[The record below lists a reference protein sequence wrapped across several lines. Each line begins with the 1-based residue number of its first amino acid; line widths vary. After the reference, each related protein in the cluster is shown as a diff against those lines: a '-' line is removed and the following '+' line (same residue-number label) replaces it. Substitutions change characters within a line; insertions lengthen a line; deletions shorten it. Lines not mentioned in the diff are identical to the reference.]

1 VAQHITRKELKQDR
15 IAETFVQGVEAVESH
30 QKQVWIIG
38 GAVLVIVLAFFGWQF
53 YSERQTVKA
62 TAALEDAMKTFNA
75 RIRAAG
81 EPEEPGETTYVEDKF
96 KYMDAAKKFSEVA
109 GKYSLTRPGQV
120 ARYYA
125 GLSFEQVGNF
135 AEAKKWLA
143 EVESSRDAEMSAL
156 ARFQLAKVNAQTG
169 ADAEAVKLYQ
179 ALIAKP
185 TNMMPKQVSMMALAD
200 YYSRKNPAEAV
211 KLYTQIK
218 TEFPDTA
225 ASEQAE
231 DRLAELKS
239 KT

>member
-1 VAQHITRKELKQDR
+1 MAQHITRKELKQDR
-15 IAETFVQGVEAVESH
+15 IAETFVHGVEAVESH
-30 QKQVWIIG
+30 LKQAWIIG
-38 GAVLVIVLAFFGWQF
+38 GAVVVIALAFFGWQF

-81 EPEEPGETTYVEDKF
+81 EPEEPGEVTYLEDKF
-96 KYMDAAKKFSEVA
+96 KYMDAAKKFADVA
-109 GKYSLTRPGQV
+109 SKYSLTRPGQV

-125 GLSFEQVGNF
+125 GLSYEEVGNYDDS
-135 AEAKKWLA
+135 KKWLGQ
-143 EVESSRDAEMSAL
+143 VESSRDTELAAL

-179 ALIAKP
+179 ALVAKP
-185 TNMMPKQVSMMALAD
+185 TNMVPKQVSMMALAD
-200 YYSRKNPAEAV
+200 YYARKNPAEAV

-218 TEFPDTA
+218 SEFPDTA
-225 ASEQAE
+225 AADQAE

>member
-15 IAETFVQGVEAVESH
+15 IAETFVHGVEAVESH
-30 QKQVWIIG
+30 LKQAWIIG
-38 GAVLVIVLAFFGWQF
+38 GAVVILALAYFGWQF

-62 TAALEDAMKTFNA
+62 TAALEEAMKTFNA

-81 EPEEPGETTYVEDKF
+81 EPEEPGEITYVEDKF
-96 KYMDAAKKFSEVA
+96 KYMDAAKKFAEVA

-125 GLSFEQVGNF
+125 GLSYEEAGNY

-143 EVESSRDAEMSAL
+143 QVEGSRDAEMAAL
-156 ARFQLAKVNAQTG
+156 ARFQLARVNAQTG
-169 ADAEAVKLYQ
+169 NEAEAVKLYQ
-179 ALIAKP
+179 ELIAKP
-185 TNMMPKQVSMMALAD
+185 TNMVAKPVSMMALAD
-200 YYSRKNPAEAV
+200 FYAKKNPAEAV
-211 KLYTQIK
+211 KLYNQIRA
-218 TEFPDTA
+218 EFPDSA
-225 ASEQAE
+225 ASDQAE

>member
-15 IAETFVQGVEAVESH
+15 IAETFVHGVEAVETH
-30 QKQVWIIG
+30 QKQAWMIG
-38 GAVLVIVLAFFGWQF
+38 GAVLVIALTVFGWQF

-62 TAALEDAMKTFNA
+62 TAALEEAMKTFNA

-81 EPEEPGETTYVEDKF
+81 EPEEPGEITYVEDKF
-96 KYMDAAKKFSEVA
+96 KYMDAAKKFADVA
-109 GKYSLTRPGQV
+109 VKYSLTRPGQV

-125 GLSFEQVGNF
+125 GLSYEQVGNF
-135 AEAKKWLA
+135 AEAKKWLG
-143 EVESSRDAEMSAL
+143 EVEGSRDAEMAAL
-156 ARFQLAKVNAQTG
+156 ARFQLAKVNAQIG
-169 ADAEAVKLYQ
+169 AGAEAVKLYQ

-185 TNMMPKQVSMMALAD
+185 TNMLPKQVSMMALAD

-211 KLYTQIK
+211 KLFTQIK

-231 DRLAELKS
+231 QRLMELKPKS
-239 KT
+239 

>member
-1 VAQHITRKELKQDR
+1 MAQHISRKELKQDK
-15 IAETFVQGVEAVESH
+15 IAETFVHGVEAVESH
-30 QKQVWIIG
+30 LKQAWMVG
-38 GAVLVIVLAFFGWQF
+38 GVVVVIVLAFFGWQF

-62 TAALEDAMKTFNA
+62 SAALEDAMKTFNA

-81 EPEEPGETTYVEDKF
+81 EPEEPGEATYVENKF
-96 KYMDAAKKFSEVA
+96 KYMDAAKKFADVA

-125 GLSFEQVGNF
+125 GLSYEEVGNYDD
-135 AEAKKWLA
+135 AKKWLGQ
-143 EVESSRDAEMSAL
+143 VESGRDIELAAL

-169 ADAEAVKLYQ
+169 KDADAVKLYQ
-179 ALIAKP
+179 ELIAKP
-185 TNMMPKQVSMMALAD
+185 TLMVPKPVSLMALAD
-200 YYSRKNPAEAV
+200 FYAKKNPAEAV
-211 KLYTQIK
+211 KLYTQVK

-239 KT
+239 KS

>member
-1 VAQHITRKELKQDR
+1 MAQHITRKELKQDR

>member
-1 VAQHITRKELKQDR
+1 MAQHISRKELKQDK
-15 IAETFVQGVEAVESH
+15 IAETFVHGVEAVESH
-30 QKQVWIIG
+30 LKLAWMIG
-38 GAVLVIVLAFFGWQF
+38 GAALVIVLAFFGWQF

-62 TAALEDAMKTFNA
+62 TAALEEAMKTFNA

-81 EPEEPGETTYVEDKF
+81 EPEEPGEITYVEDKF
-96 KYMDAAKKFSEVA
+96 KYMDAAKKFADVA

-125 GLSFEQVGNF
+125 GLSYVQVGNY
-135 AEAKKWLA
+135 AEAKKWLG
-143 EVESSRDAEMSAL
+143 EVESGRDAEMAAL
-156 ARFQLAKVNAQTG
+156 ARFQLAKVSAKTG

-185 TNMMPKQVSMMALAD
+185 TIMVPKQVSMMALAD
-200 YYSRKNPAEAV
+200 YYSKKNPAEAV

-218 TEFPDTA
+218 TEFPDTG

-231 DRLAELKS
+231 DRLAELKA